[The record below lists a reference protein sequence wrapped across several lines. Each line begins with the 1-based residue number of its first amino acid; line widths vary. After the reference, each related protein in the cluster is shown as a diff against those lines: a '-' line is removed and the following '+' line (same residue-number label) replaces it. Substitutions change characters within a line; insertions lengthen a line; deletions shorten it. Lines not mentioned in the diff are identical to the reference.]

1 MFSIALRHAEHT
13 RKYNVVTSQAS
24 GWDLT
29 LTEDL
34 KPTRQV
40 HYDDWHRVE
49 RALATLQLEVRELT
63 AKGWHVDPE
72 NRSHPPALQS

>member
-1 MFSIALRHAEHT
+1 MFSIALQHAEHT
-13 RKYNVVTSQAS
+13 RKYHVSPSKQF

-40 HYDDWHRVE
+40 HYEDWHHVE
-49 RALATLQLEVRELT
+49 RALATLELEVRELT
-63 AKGWHVDPE
+63 EQGWRVV
-72 NRSHPPALQS
+72 

>member
-13 RKYNVVTSQAS
+13 RKYRVSPSDIS

-29 LTEDL
+29 LLEDL
-34 KPTRQV
+34 RPVRQV

-49 RALATLQLEVRELT
+49 RAVWTLQLEVKELT
-63 AKGWHVDPE
+63 AKGWLVESAH
-72 NRSHPPALQS
+72 

>member
-13 RKYNVVTSQAS
+13 RKYRVSASHVS

-29 LTEDL
+29 LVEDL
-34 KPTRQV
+34 RPTRHV

-49 RALATLQLEVRELT
+49 RAVATLELEVKELT
-63 AKGWHVDPE
+63 AKGWLVDP
-72 NRSHPPALQS
+72 AVA